1 MTMKVTMRRLF
12 DRVRGVLHLED
23 RPWRI
28 ALALATGVFISFTP
42 FYGLQSVLAL
52 LVAAIF
58 RLNKAT
64 TLAGAW
70 LNLPWFAPLVYAA
83 GWKVGALLV
92 PELSGI
98 EDLPKALLVGTTVLG
113 FVAGVVTFVVAFGLI
128 SHRRARQP
136 SESRDVHGREPRP
149 MDGTQRGR
157 ETRPRSSRQGAGR

>member
-1 MTMKVTMRRLF
+1 MKVTMHQLF
-12 DRVRGVLHLED
+12 DRLRGVLHFQEP
-23 RPWRI
+23 PWRI

-52 LVAAIF
+52 VVAAIF
-58 RLNKAT
+58 GLNKAA

-98 EDLPKALLVGTTVLG
+98 EDLPKALLLGTTVLG
-113 FVAGVVTFVVAFGLI
+113 LIAGVVTFLVAFGLI
-128 SHRRARQP
+128 SRRRARQP
-136 SESRDVHGREPRP
+136 SESRDVDGREPRM
-149 MDGTQRGR
+149 MDGTQRVR
-157 ETRPRSSRQGAGR
+157 EAQPRSSRQGAGR

>member
-1 MTMKVTMRRLF
+1 MTMKVTPRWLI

-58 RLNKAT
+58 GLNKAAT
-64 TLAGAW
+64 VGGAW

-113 FVAGVVTFVVAFGLI
+113 LVAGVVTFLVAFGLI
-128 SHRRARQP
+128 SRRRARQP
-136 SESRDVHGREPRP
+136 SESHDVHGPEPRL
-149 MDGTQRGR
+149 MDGAQRVR
-157 ETRPRSSRQGAGR
+157 EAGNRSSRQGAGR

>member
-1 MTMKVTMRRLF
+1 MMVTTHGLF
-12 DRVRGVLHLED
+12 DRVRGLFHLQD
-23 RPWRI
+23 PPWRI

-58 RLNKAT
+58 GLNKAA

-98 EDLPKALLVGTTVLG
+98 EDLPKALLVGTTALG
-113 FVAGVVTFVVAFGLI
+113 LVAGVVTFLVALGLI
-128 SHRRARQP
+128 SRRRARQL
-136 SESRDVHGREPRP
+136 SESHDVDGGEPPIMDSTQKVREA
-149 MDGTQRGR
+149 
-157 ETRPRSSRQGAGR
+157 RPRSSRQGAGR